1 MAARF
6 VSIALLAVAAVH
18 LLPAVGALGAA
29 RLEALYGTAVRD
41 PDLLVLMRHRA
52 VLFAVLGALLA
63 LAAFR
68 PALQPVALGAGLA
81 SVASFLALHAAT
93 PGTNAAL
100 GRVAAVDA
108 AAAVLLVAAAAAR
121 ATLPPS

>member
-1 MAARF
+1 MGPRF

-29 RLEALYGTAVRD
+29 RLESLYGVPIRD

-52 VLFAVLGALLA
+52 VLFAALGALLA
-63 LAAFR
+63 VAAFR
-68 PALQPVALGAGLA
+68 LALQPAALGVGFA
-81 SVASFLALHAAT
+81 SVASFLALFAAT

-100 GRVAAVDA
+100 ARVAAVD
-108 AAAVLLVAAAAAR
+108 VAAAALLAAGAIVR
-121 ATLPPS
+121 AADASS